1 MVAEL
6 YPHIANAVYDR
17 PWAIRE
23 SMLVTITSILEA
35 RIRGERLSE
44 DDIALRLQG
53 KGPAR
58 RLGYVAGDV
67 AVIPVYGTIF
77 PKADAFNDMS
87 GGTSLSSLTD
97 AIYEANNDE
106 HVKAMVL
113 DIDSPGGM
121 AEGLPE
127 FTQDL
132 QGMGRNK
139 PLIAVA
145 NHMAASAAYWIASQA
160 DEIISTPSATT
171 GSIGVFAAH
180 RDVSGM
186 EEKRGVK
193 TTLVS
198 AGKYKTELSPY
209 GPLSE
214 SGLEHVQ
221 GLVDYTYEQFVEAV
235 AAGRHTSVDAVRSG
249 YGEGRVLS
257 ARAALKA
264 GLVDGIGTLNDTIS
278 RAQDGDAALAAG
290 RVSIVVPTDITTND
304 NIAAN
309 VLAPVPGGDA
319 GGTYT
324 ERLETT
330 LREVTELVAD
340 AGRFA
345 SLTEVKREQ
354 IMALRQKLEDLLAE
368 PGAAADTPVADAMTE
383 DAEHAYAMLG
393 FRLNDDEEE

>member
-35 RIRGERLSE
+35 RIRGERLSDE
-44 DDIALRLQG
+44 DVALRLQG

-58 RLGYVAGDV
+58 RLGYLAGDV

-77 PKADAFNDMS
+77 PKADAINDMS

-97 AIYEANNDE
+97 AIYEANNDR
-106 HVKAMVL
+106 HIKAMVL

-121 AEGLPE
+121 ADGLPE
-127 FTQDL
+127 FSADM

-139 PLIAVA
+139 PMIAVA
-145 NHMAASAAYWIASQA
+145 NHMAASAAYWIAAQA

-180 RDVSGM
+180 RDVSGAM
-186 EEKRGVK
+186 EKAGIK
-193 TTLVS
+193 TTLIS
-198 AGKYKTELSPY
+198 AGKHKTELSPY
-209 GPLSE
+209 EPLSD
-214 SGLEHVQ
+214 SGREHVQ
-221 GLVDYTYEQFVEAV
+221 ELVDYKYEQFLEAV
-235 AAGRHTSVDAVRSG
+235 ATGRRTTSEAVRSG

-257 ARAALKA
+257 ARAAMKA
-264 GLVDGIGTLNDTIS
+264 GLVDGIATLNDTIS
-278 RAQDGDAALAAG
+278 RAQAGDVAVAAG
-290 RVSIVVPTDITTND
+290 RVSIVVPTDIATNG
-304 NIAAN
+304 NAAN
-309 VLAPVPGGDA
+309 APAPVPGDDA

-324 ERLETT
+324 ERLEAT
-330 LREVTELVAD
+330 LREVDTLVAD

-368 PGAAADTPVADAMTE
+368 PGAPADTPATDAMTE
-383 DAEHAYAMLG
+383 DAEHAFAVLG
-393 FRLNDDEEE
+393 FRLNDEEE